1 MDFVTPA
8 FSSLPGLEGT
18 QGQSAKSPQ
27 AAEGMEVTTVIATFT
42 MHCGGGGACRG
53 SLQAS
58 CAATVGWGDLSIML
72 LPPTS

>member
-42 MHCGGGGACRG
+42 MHCGGGVPAGAHSR
-53 SLQAS
+53 LP
-58 CAATVGWGDLSIML
+58 VRL
-72 LPPTS
+72 L